1 MKHWFSQLNPAER
14 LFLLWG
20 LCMHVLAFFYATG
33 YQHGDEHFQIME
45 FAAYKLNL
53 CTYESLAWE
62 YPAHMRPGLQ
72 PIIVYG
78 FANFTR
84 VFTGD
89 MNAFL
94 VSDCLRAISLLF
106 GCISLLLLHRLSG
119 IFRLHKNQTILLAF
133 LLGLGWFFP
142 YLHARFSSE
151 NFSGLFLIFAIY
163 FAFRKGLEKNDFAAK
178 DWFFSGLCW
187 GLAFEFRFQIGFAAI
202 GFLGWILFYKR
213 VALKPFFLLL
223 FGGSIVLAAAAFVD
237 HWLYNTWC
245 FPPINYFN
253 EVLFKTDSM
262 FGSNPWYDFLPLS
275 LNWLGLSLGAVF
287 IILLIVAIFRNPKN
301 PLTWMFIAFVLVH
314 NLLDHKE
321 MRFLFPAIYVTPLL
335 IAAGLPE
342 SLLQKGK
349 DSFLTALK
357 FTLLAVIVF
366 VSGLKSI
373 SCSTTYASPDVDA
386 FRTISNYIDKKGP
399 KLVYCPYDI
408 GYVMAH
414 YYEFRFFRKQ
424 GAILRFYSNDNQL
437 KAQIKNGQHGL
448 ILVWGEH
455 TEWPAKKTFRLIYDS
470 MSAWQ
475 NNNYLRGVKWN
486 RDRYRL
492 YEIGAL

>member
-1 MKHWFSQLNPAER
+1 MKRWFSQLRPAER

-62 YPAHMRPGLQ
+62 YPAQMRPSLQ
-72 PIIVYG
+72 PFIVFG
-78 FANFTR
+78 FSEITR
-84 VFTGD
+84 MLTGEID
-89 MNAFL
+89 AFL
-94 VSDCLRAISLLF
+94 VSDCLRALSLLLGF
-106 GCISLLLLHRLSG
+106 TSLILLHRLSR
-119 IFRLHKNQTILLAF
+119 IFGLHNNQAVLLAF

-151 NFSGLFLIFAIY
+151 NYSGIFLIFAVY
-163 FAFRKGLEKNDFAAK
+163 FTFHKGLERKDFSTF
-178 DWFFSGLCW
+178 DWFLSGLFW
-187 GLAFEFRFQIGFAAI
+187 GLAFEFRFQIGFAAL
-202 GFLGWILFYKR
+202 GFLGWIIFYKR
-213 VALKPFFLLL
+213 LVLKPFLFLLL
-223 FGGSIVLAAAAFVD
+223 GGSMVLGAAAFID
-237 HWLYNTWC
+237 RWLYNAWC
-245 FPPINYFN
+245 FPPLNYFN

-287 IILLIVAIFRNPKN
+287 LILLIGAIIRNPKH
-301 PLTWMFIAFVLVH
+301 PLAWMFFAFVFTH

-321 MRFLFPAIYVTPLL
+321 MRFLFPAIYLTPLL

-349 DSFLTALK
+349 DSFITQLK
-357 FTLLAVIVF
+357 FTALAALVF
-366 VSGLKSI
+366 VSGLKSLA
-373 SCSTTYASPDVDA
+373 CSTTYASPDVDA

-399 KLVYCPYDI
+399 RLVYCPYDI

-437 KAQIKNGQHGL
+437 KAQIKNGQKGL

-455 TEWPAKKTFRLIYDS
+455 TEWPAKRKFKRIYDS
-470 MSAWQ
+470 LSPWQ
-475 NNNYLRGVKWN
+475 KNKYLRGTKWN